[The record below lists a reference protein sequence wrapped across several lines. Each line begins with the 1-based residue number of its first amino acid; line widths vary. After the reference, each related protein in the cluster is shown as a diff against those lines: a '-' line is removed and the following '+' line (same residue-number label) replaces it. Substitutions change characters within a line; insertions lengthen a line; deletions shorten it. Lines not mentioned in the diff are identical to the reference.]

1 MEERN
6 VNSVGVK
13 KDLAKAETRGH
24 VCMAYSTKTKGKH
37 RPIFRKTKGL
47 VICPARRGFVRDM
60 SMEIHLD

>member
-37 RPIFRKTKGL
+37 R
-47 VICPARRGFVRDM
+47 
-60 SMEIHLD
+60 